1 MVLAGNLMR
10 NVAMWG
16 KIGTFAACVFLAAP
30 LFAAQTLT
38 VEAVVSPAW
47 VERGGTRQALDAG
60 MVLLNKDRVH
70 TGDGARALLRLS
82 EGSAVKLGANA
93 QLAVDDLLEKQG
105 ASAKK
110 LVTASLD
117 VVRGAFRFT
126 TGVFGMPSAERDV
139 RIKVVTV
146 TAGIRG
152 TDVWG
157 KSESDR
163 DIVCLVEGRVA
174 VEHGGQR
181 FTMQDPLSFFIA
193 PRQGKP
199 GPVAPV
205 SKQQL
210 EQWIEETEIREGRGS
225 IKSGG
230 RYEVDLTGAV
240 DQGVA
245 QQIRDRA
252 RAAGFPAEIES
263 VSSAYGGSEYRAR
276 IANLPTMKDAQAA
289 AGKLRSQGFTAAKA
303 AR

>member
-1 MVLAGNLMR
+1 MWRKTGVLAAL
-10 NVAMWG
+10 
-16 KIGTFAACVFLAAP
+16 VFLASP

-38 VEAVVSPAW
+38 VEALVSPAW
-47 VERGGTRQALDAG
+47 VERAGTRQPLAAGMALD
-60 MVLLNKDRVH
+60 NKDKVH
-70 TGDGARALLRLS
+70 TGAGARALLRLS

-93 QLAVDDLLEKQG
+93 VLAVDDLLEKQG
-105 ASAKK
+105 ASAQK

-126 TGVFGMPSAERDV
+126 TGVFGKSRAERDV

-157 KSESDR
+157 KSDAER
-163 DIVCLVEGRVA
+163 DIVCLIEGQVA
-174 VEHGGQR
+174 VEHGSQR

-205 SKQQL
+205 SKQQVD
-210 EQWIEETEIREGRGS
+210 EWSEETEIREGRGA
-225 IKSGG
+225 IRRGG

-240 DQGVA
+240 DQGTA
-245 QQIRDRA
+245 LQSRDKA
-252 RAAGFPAEIES
+252 REAGFPAEIET
-263 VSSAYGGSEYRAR
+263 VSSGYGSSEYRAR

-289 AGKLRSQGFTAAKA
+289 AEKLKSQGFAA
-303 AR
+303 ARATR

>member
-1 MVLAGNLMR
+1 
-10 NVAMWG
+10 MWG
-16 KIGTFAACVFLAAP
+16 KIGVLAACIFLASPLLAAP
-30 LFAAQTLT
+30 TLT
-38 VEAVVSPAW
+38 VEAVISPAW
-47 VERGGTRQALDAG
+47 VERGGTRQPLAIGMTLDS
-60 MVLLNKDRVH
+60 KDRVH
-70 TGDGARALLRLS
+70 TGEGARALLRLS

-93 QLAVDDLLEKQG
+93 LLAVDELLEKKG
-105 ASAKK
+105 ASAQR
-110 LVTASLD
+110 LVTATLD

-126 TGVFGMPSAERDV
+126 TGVFGTPAAERDV

-157 KSESDR
+157 KSETER

-181 FTMQDPLSFFIA
+181 FTMQEPLSFFIA
-193 PRQGKP
+193 PRRGQP

-210 EQWIEETEIREGRGS
+210 DQWVEETEIRDGRGS
-225 IKSGG
+225 IRSGG
-230 RYEVDLTGAV
+230 RYVVDLTGTV

-245 QQIRDRA
+245 LQVRDKA
-252 RAAGFPAEIES
+252 LVAGFPAEIES
-263 VSSAYGGSEYRAR
+263 VSSGYGSSEYRAR

-289 AGKLRSQGFTAAKA
+289 AEKLRSQGFTAARA

>member
-1 MVLAGNLMR
+1 
-10 NVAMWG
+10 MWG
-16 KIGTFAACVFLAAP
+16 KIGVLAACVSLISP
-30 LFAAQTLT
+30 LLAAQTLT

-47 VERGGTRQALDAG
+47 VERGGTRQPLAAG
-60 MVLLNKDRVH
+60 MALENRDRVH
-70 TGDGARALLRLS
+70 TGESARVLLRLS

-93 QLAVDDLLEKQG
+93 LLAVDDLLEKQG
-105 ASAKK
+105 ASTQQ

-126 TGVFGMPSAERDV
+126 TGVFGKPGAERDV

-157 KSESDR
+157 KSEAAR

-210 EQWIEETEIREGRGS
+210 DQWVEETEIRDGKGS

-245 QQIRDRA
+245 LQSRDKA
-252 RAAGFPAEIES
+252 RAAGFPAEIEA
-263 VSSAYGGSEYRAR
+263 VSSGYGSSEYRAR

-289 AGKLRSQGFTAAKA
+289 AAKLRSQGFTAARA